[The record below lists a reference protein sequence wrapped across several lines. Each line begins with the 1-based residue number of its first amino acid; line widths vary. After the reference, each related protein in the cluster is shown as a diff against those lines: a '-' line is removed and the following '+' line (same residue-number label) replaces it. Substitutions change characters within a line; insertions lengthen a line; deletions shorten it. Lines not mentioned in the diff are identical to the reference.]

1 MRVGFVGIGNM
12 GRPMA
17 ANLAQGGHELI
28 VADLSREAVES
39 FTGEFDNARPAN
51 GLAAL
56 AQDSDAVIT
65 IVPNGK
71 DVRKIALGADGGD
84 NLADGMAEGS
94 LLIDMSSS
102 APTGTVELGAEM
114 AERGIA
120 MVDAP
125 VSGGVPRAID
135 GTLAIMVGGDA
146 ADIERCRPLLEVMG
160 GQIFETGKLGSGHAL
175 KCLNNVMSGTHL
187 ILAAEALLIGKKFGI
202 GSETMVDVLNFSSG
216 KNSATEGKMNR
227 YILNRAF
234 NSGFSM
240 ALMMKDIDTALD
252 LAKEMEVGWL
262 IGGLVRNIY
271 RAARNQLPDDADN
284 AEVVKWLEANAG
296 IEL

>member
-102 APTGTVELGAEM
+102 APTGTVTSTTGTLDFTAN
-114 AERGIA
+114 
-120 MVDAP
+120 
-125 VSGGVPRAID
+125 GVPFSNAWRCPRA
-135 GTLAIMVGGDA
+135 TS
-146 ADIERCRPLLEVMG
+146 R
-160 GQIFETGKLGSGHAL
+160 T
-175 KCLNNVMSGTHL
+175 
-187 ILAAEALLIGKKFGI
+187 
-202 GSETMVDVLNFSSG
+202 
-216 KNSATEGKMNR
+216 SATLIPPQRNRGNFPVPIFRKIAPTFMPLSPGPMIVAGLTAIISREGSLPNQASSA
-227 YILNRAF
+227 AF
-234 NSGFSM
+234 FDWG
-240 ALMMKDIDTALD
+240 
-252 LAKEMEVGWL
+252 
-262 IGGLVRNIY
+262 
-271 RAARNQLPDDADN
+271 
-284 AEVVKWLEANAG
+284 
-296 IEL
+296 